1 MVDEHVIEALGK
13 AKITIRDKKVVDVGE
28 PQIDYCPIFAKHRGI
43 KKFDKESI
51 KDNIQFRIDD
61 FGMCTPDRVLEM
73 DDFLSFG
80 VSEIVS
86 TLISDEIV
94 DCAIMVLEGAG
105 TVLVKN
111 SKLAQGIGGRVSGLV
126 STSPINE
133 VISNIGEENVLNP
146 ENAEINQVEGVK
158 KAISQGYKN
167 IAVSVV
173 SSEDA
178 KKIRELANEDIN
190 IYIFAVHVTGLSY
203 DEAEAL
209 FGYCDIVT
217 SCASLNI
224 RKIAEERDVFSVG
237 ASIPIYASNEIGE
250 DFINRRL
257 EKIGGMKRKKS
268 GDIPN
273 PLV

>member
-1 MVDEHVIEALGK
+1 MADEHVIEALGK
-13 AKITIRDKKVVDVGE
+13 TKITVRDKKVVDVGE

-80 VSEIVS
+80 VSEIIS

-111 SKLAQGIGGRVSGLV
+111 SKLAQGVGGRVSGLV
-126 STSPINE
+126 STTPINE

-209 FGYCDIVT
+209 FDYCDIVT

-257 EKIGGMKRKKS
+257 EKIGGMKKKKS

>member
-13 AKITIRDKKVVDVGE
+13 AKIIIRDKKVVDVGE